1 MRREPMPSAPTNW
14 PESSANK
21 LQRKKGVFRMIGTE
35 QTDRLLRFFEE
46 MLAFYRDFLEF
57 ERRKYGIIVSGDLAK
72 LDESLRQE
80 QAFTLKARG
89 LESDRVK
96 LLEKTGCSG
105 FPFRDL
111 PAEVDPSRREAMQK
125 LYENISVTVRGVQQ
139 VNKRCAGM
147 TKVKMARASKTLS
160 EMENHPELKKIYG
173 EKFKG
178 NTGTGSTFSRK
189 I

>member
-1 MRREPMPSAPTNW
+1 MRRELMPSAPTNW
-14 PESSANK
+14 PESSVNK
-21 LQRKKGVFRMIGTE
+21 LRRKKGVFRMIGTE
-35 QTDRLLRFFEE
+35 QTDRLLHFFEE

-57 ERRKYGIIVSGDLAK
+57 ERRKYDIIVSGDFAK

-96 LLEKTGCSG
+96 LLGETGCSG
-105 FPFRDL
+105 VQFRNL

-125 LYENISVTVRGVQQ
+125 LYEGISSAVMGVQQ
-139 VNKRCAGM
+139 VNERCAGM

-178 NTGTGSTFSRK
+178 NTGEGSTFSRK